1 MNEDNMQG
9 GQLTE
14 NKAVQEFFKLLMENK
29 PEAGRDYSIML
40 WQMESMAHQLNMAM
54 KELSEVKGQLAEM
67 QESPVKKIVSR
78 TINTVEKR
86 LHSMQE
92 GLMDMKGR
100 IVEGAKEAVAEVKQ
114 TGIKALDKV
123 VSIIGIKK
131 GLETMQKNLSTSMA
145 DIKNT
150 IEKVEAVGQELRSA
164 GEHLKNVGRAA
175 TGKERKEVDGGTEGR
190 FQATILFP
198 LRAERDILVKLN
210 NLALAAIGNVERL
223 EQAAGKTL
231 EEIKGDNPANTQEIP
246 SYDMEADIELEDS
259 GKIPATNNK
268 EEKPSILKDL
278 NEKKSQAAAHT
289 APAQDKERKA
299 PEAAL

>member
-14 NKAVQEFFKLLMENK
+14 NKAVQEFFKLLMEDK

-210 NLALAAIGNVERL
+210 NLALAAIGNVEHL
-223 EQAAGKTL
+223 EQAAGKTP
-231 EEIKGDNPANTQEIP
+231 EEIKGDNLENAQEIP
-246 SYDMEADIELEDS
+246 SYDMEADIELEDR

-278 NEKKSQAAAHT
+278 NEKKSQVAAHT